1 MEQKNRK
8 GKKGRRKMNR
18 KLAEIWRK
26 FRYNYYMQLYLSCEN
41 AKQKKKLL
49 KKVHI
54 YKLS

>member
-1 MEQKNRK
+1 
-8 GKKGRRKMNR
+8 MNR

-26 FRYNYYMQLYLSCEN
+26 IRYNYYMQLYLSCEN
-41 AKQKKKLL
+41 TKQKEKLL